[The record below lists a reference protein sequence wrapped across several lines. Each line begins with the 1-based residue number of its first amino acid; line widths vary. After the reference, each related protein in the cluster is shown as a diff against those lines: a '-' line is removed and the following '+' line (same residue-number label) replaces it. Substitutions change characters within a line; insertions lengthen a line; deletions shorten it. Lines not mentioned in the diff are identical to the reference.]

1 MKLFTRYREVEK
13 KSGALLN
20 VEWQIMRGGFL
31 HLGSNNW
38 TFLHRFYVQGTP
50 IFGKQRELIV
60 RGQIAL
66 DDEPRYSVITLEFFN
81 MFEARIAYIWIK
93 VWPGKNLKLVLN
105 LGWRL
110 TSESRRVLQN
120 QLIEQERRSL
130 KEMRKQEHAIKNGGV
145 QHGSITR

>member
-1 MKLFTRYREVEK
+1 MGLFTRYREVEK

-38 TFLHRFYVQGTP
+38 TFLHRFFVQGVP
-50 IFGKQRELIV
+50 MFGKQREFIV

-66 DDEPRYSVITLEFFN
+66 DNEPRYSLVTLEFFN
-81 MFEARIAYIWIK
+81 LFEARIAYIWIK
-93 VWPGKNLKLVLN
+93 VWKGRNLKLVLN

-110 TSESRRVLQN
+110 TSEARRMLQN
-120 QLIEQERRSL
+120 QVIEQERRSFG
-130 KEMRKQEHAIKNGGV
+130 EMRKQEAAIKNGGIINAK
-145 QHGSITR
+145 SR